1 LNGKVHVMRK
11 LLENITTRK
20 REYGLALLEISL
32 SILLS
37 LTITAGIMILMGY
50 PSEMSLVAYTV
61 VFTKGFDNASYLF
74 SRASPL
80 ILTALAFLYPA
91 LTGMFNIGGEGQL
104 YVGAIASLVTALY
117 TGSSLLALIA
127 GGLAG
132 AALGMVLALLRIYRN
147 VNEVVAAIMI
157 NWALFNI
164 SMFVIA
170 TYLTDPSIPHLTKQV
185 PDSAKLP
192 VVDLGII
199 RLNTSFLVALASA
212 IGGAYLFYRT
222 KLGFAMRV
230 SGLNPFASLIAGF
243 ENKKLILTSFAL
255 GGGMAGLGGSILVLG
270 IVHRLDTMMMS
281 LYGYGLLGIGASLL
295 GRNNPVG
302 VVVSSIFLSGLLIGG
317 QWIETR
323 LGLPHQVAD
332 LIIGIIVISLAIPF
346 AYHYMKT
353 FFRVRRK

>member
-1 LNGKVHVMRK
+1 MRK
-11 LLENITTRK
+11 LLENITSRK

-37 LTITAGIMILMGY
+37 LTITAGIMIIMGY
-50 PSEMSLVAYTV
+50 PSELSLVAYTV
-61 VFTKGFDNASYLF
+61 IFTKGFDNASYLF

-91 LTGMFNIGGEGQL
+91 LTGMFNISGEGQL

-117 TGSSLLALIA
+117 TGSSLLALMA

-132 AALGMVLALLRIYRN
+132 AALGTVLALLRVYRN

-170 TYLTDPSIPHLTKQV
+170 AYLTDPSIPHLTKQV

-192 VVDLGII
+192 VADLGII

-230 SGLNPFASLIAGF
+230 SGLNPVASTIAGF

-255 GGGMAGLGGSILVLG
+255 GGGTAGLGGSILVLG
-270 IVHRLDTMMMS
+270 IVHRLDTMMS
-281 LYGYGLLGIGASLL
+281 LYGYGFLGIGASLL
-295 GRNNPVG
+295 GRNNSVG
-302 VVVSSIFLSGLLIGG
+302 VVVSSIFLSGPLIGG

-323 LGLPHQVAD
+323 LGLPRQVAD